1 MPTDQFREIPFIEN
15 YIQPAGDPIEYV
27 DASDQW
33 QTWRDAMANE
43 MFNEWMASTSRDKDS
58 TASTPVVRLKHQWTP
73 LEDET
78 LVQGLYELYTMGTWK
93 CDTGFKSGYLLQ
105 LEKMLAQTLPGS
117 GLKACPHIE
126 SRVKTS
132 KRQTMAIADMFTI
145 GSGFSWNE
153 EDTMV

>member
-1 MPTDQFREIPFIEN
+1 MLYFVLHIYR
-15 YIQPAGDPIEYV
+15 
-27 DASDQW
+27 
-33 QTWRDAMANE
+33 
-43 MFNEWMASTSRDKDS
+43 MASISRDKDS

-73 LEDET
+73 LEDEK

-126 SRVKTS
+126 SRVKTL

-153 EDTMV
+153 EDTMVQAEKAVFDLWVKVMLYVRVYLNVYYFLLLHCS